1 MKGVLCDKGKLTYS
15 LDVPPPKLS
24 DGQVLISVKATAVN
38 GADLIQKA
46 GSYPGPPGASE
57 LLGLE
62 CAGVV
67 TDVGKGVTKFKKGDR
82 VMALLD
88 GGGYAEQAV
97 APEGFIMHIP
107 DRLGFEEAA
116 GIPETFITAY
126 LELIMLG
133 QLKKGQS
140 VLIHAGASG
149 VGCAAIQI
157 AKQVGA
163 TIYTTSSTKE
173 KLDECKK
180 LGADVLINYKEENFS
195 EIVRS
200 KANPDAVLEA
210 VPGGPVKVPGANVIL
225 DLVGASHF
233 QGNIDCLTIE
243 GRLLLVGMPGGSE
256 AKINLGQVLQKRAQI
271 IGSTL
276 RARPK
281 AQKCDI
287 VQRFWDFAEP
297 HFRSSAFHPKLDQ
310 TYKLSQVNDAIG
322 RMQEKKNA
330 GKIIMVVD

>member
-1 MKGVLCDKGKLTYS
+1 MKGVLCDNGNLTYS
-15 LDVPPPKLS
+15 LNVPSPKLL

-38 GADLIQKA
+38 GADLVQK
-46 GSYPGPPGASE
+46 GGNYPGPPGASE

-62 CAGVV
+62 CAGMV

-88 GGGYAEQAV
+88 GGGYAEQAA
-97 APEGFIMHIP
+97 APEGFVMHIP

-116 GIPETFITAY
+116 GIPE
-126 LELIMLG
+126 
-133 QLKKGQS
+133 
-140 VLIHAGASG
+140 
-149 VGCAAIQI
+149 I

-163 TIYTTSSTKE
+163 TIYTTSSSNE

-180 LGADVLINYKEENFS
+180 LGADVLINYKEEDFS

-210 VPGGPVKVPGANVIL
+210 VPGGPVRVPGANVIL

-243 GRLLLVGMPGGSE
+243 GRLLLVGLPGGSE

-281 AQKCDI
+281 VQKFAI
-287 VQRFWDFAEP
+287 VQQFWDFAEL
-297 HFRSSAFHPKLDQ
+297 HFSSGAFHPKLDQ
-310 TYKLSQVNDAIG
+310 TYKLSQVNDAVG

-330 GKIIMVVD
+330 GKIIMVVDL